1 MEEVDKQ
8 HQSVGD
14 TDKRWLL
21 WDLLFRIS
29 KAALNDHPRW
39 LLPKQKTHRVSG
51 NTSSRQVW
59 CYQTHRL
66 GQDWHKWFIHG
77 WHGRSGSFPV
87 KLEFQMSG
95 CFFVCEGVLDKG
107 ISAALWILL
116 SWLLLLVVLFSWWNA
131 MIFAGVYSQYLMS
144 FFLKIVLKLVF
155 KASWNCSHED
165 RPCPCGNNPRYLKN
179 NSRWIYLKTV
189 ACLEACLKVQYLTR
203 IQFSHC
209 KISTLKA
216 VWALTTPHPCR
227 NCQQQPHCSQGWE
240 AWLVTYPTTM
250 GFPLLKMIIL
260 GCFGPF
266 KKHPCGKVCA

>member
-1 MEEVDKQ
+1 MQWFLQV
-8 HQSVGD
+8 
-14 TDKRWLL
+14 
-21 WDLLFRIS
+21 F
-29 KAALNDHPRW
+29 
-39 LLPKQKTHRVSG
+39 THS
-51 NTSSRQVW
+51 
-59 CYQTHRL
+59 
-66 GQDWHKWFIHG
+66 I
-77 WHGRSGSFPV
+77 
-87 KLEFQMSG
+87 
-95 CFFVCEGVLDKG
+95 
-107 ISAALWILL
+107 
-116 SWLLLLVVLFSWWNA
+116 WW
-131 MIFAGVYSQYLMS
+131 V

-250 GFPLLKMIIL
+250 GFPAKNDHFGVFWTIQETPLWQSLCIIFAIRSWLFNSSYRIGGACWAPWFTTSSIMERLVKMRVVLVDLYDFTIVL
-260 GCFGPF
+260 DGFEPPSSPRKGTR
-266 KKHPCGKVCA
+266 KVEPDHHQQTHHCYRF